1 MSYQQLPPPQ
11 GTPYPGPPP
20 KQLSPHDPL
29 AVALGNA
36 SFLGLGYFLIRRWL
50 FGILGLAGTAV
61 LVALLCIQRKSGYEF
76 AVLGWGLLQI
86 VHGWFLAR
94 RQRLQT
100 PSLAKRL
107 VALGV
112 AIVVLGGVA
121 FERYD
126 AQRIDRQ
133 AVEARAAGDCGGV
146 RAAQAKYGLGHRI
159 GDAPR
164 TVRVEAD
171 VQACDRIDVAADG
184 LASATALIDV
194 PRMKAGFDQL
204 SAVAAD
210 PNQMQTVGR
219 AVDQFVA
226 RFPLKDSCASL
237 EVTNWLRTRKPVGNV
252 LDRPNALVPKI
263 EPNALLGCAD
273 AQAAK
278 ADWANAR
285 STYQLLVSRY
295 PHAKQAVRAR
305 AGVQNANYQILQAK
319 IRAEL
324 ARVRELVHSGAYC
337 STPAKFS
344 PAPRLRH
351 GLNRAVYV
359 GANDYTSKLPSQWW
373 AYQADNA
380 ALVVCAGKE
389 SRGPAVQT
397 CRYTPFIGSGG
408 GDTYVTFYKIA
419 VPVRVYELRTGRLI
433 RTSTVQISGS
443 VCPATISYPTYNGIG
458 SPDTQQDVKPTAA
471 TVRAAFQPLV
481 VRP

>member
-1 MSYQQLPPPQ
+1 MSYQQFPPPQ

-20 KQLSPHDPL
+20 KQLRPHDPL

-36 SFLGLGYFLIRRWL
+36 SFLGLGYFLIRRRL
-50 FGILGLAGTAV
+50 FGILGLVGTAI
-61 LVALLCIQRKSGYEF
+61 LVVLLCTQRKTGYEF
-76 AVLGWGLLQI
+76 ALLGWGVLQI

-94 RQRLQT
+94 SQRLQAASRT
-100 PSLAKRL
+100 KRL

-112 AIVVLGGVA
+112 TLVVLGGVA
-121 FERYD
+121 FGRYD
-126 AQRIDRQ
+126 AQRIDKQ
-133 AVEARAAGDCGGV
+133 AVAERAAGDCGGV
-146 RAAQAKYGLGHRI
+146 RAAQAKYNLGHRI

-164 TVRVEAD
+164 TVRVEGD
-171 VQACDRIDVAADG
+171 VAACDRIDAAADV
-184 LASATALIDV
+184 LQSATTLIDV

-210 PNQMQTVGR
+210 PNQQQTVGR
-219 AVDQFVA
+219 AVDQFVG

-237 EVTNWLRTRKPVGNV
+237 EVTEWLRTRKPVGNV

-278 ADWANAR
+278 ADWAGAR
-285 STYQLLVSRY
+285 STYQLLVTRY

-324 ARVRELVHSGAYC
+324 ARVRGLVSSGGYC
-337 STPAKFS
+337 STPAKYS
-344 PAPRLRH
+344 PAPRVR
-351 GLNRAVYV
+351 GGVNRAVFS
-359 GANDYTSKLPSQWW
+359 GASEYTSKLPSQWKGTT
-373 AYQADNA
+373 ADNA
-380 ALVVCAGKE
+380 ALVVCAGE
-389 SRGPAVQT
+389 ETQGSAVRT
-397 CRYTPFIGSGG
+397 CRYTPFIGSSGT
-408 GDTYVTFYKIA
+408 DTWVTFYKIQ

-433 RTSTVQISGS
+433 RTGNVQISGS
-443 VCPATISYPTYNGIG
+443 VCPATISYTTYNGIG
-458 SPDTQQDVKPTAA
+458 FPDTEQDVKPTAA
-471 TVRAAFQPLV
+471 TIRSAFQPLV

>member
-1 MSYQQLPPPQ
+1 MSYQQFPPPQ

-20 KQLSPHDPL
+20 KPLRPHDPL

-36 SFLGLGYFLIRRWL
+36 SFLGLGYFLIRRVL
-50 FGILGLAGTAV
+50 LGVLGLVGTAI
-61 LVALLCIQRKSGYEF
+61 LVVLLCSQRKTGYEF
-76 AVLGWGLLQI
+76 ALLGWGVLQI

-94 RQRLQT
+94 RERLQAA
-100 PSLAKRL
+100 SLTKRL
-107 VALGV
+107 VAGGV

-126 AQRIDRQ
+126 AQRIDKQ
-133 AVEARAAGDCGGV
+133 AVAAREAGDCGGV
-146 RAAQAKYGLGHRI
+146 RAAQAKYGPGHRI

-164 TVRVEAD
+164 TVRVEGD
-171 VQACDRIDVAADG
+171 VAACDRIDVSADT
-184 LASATALIDV
+184 LTTATALIDV
-194 PRMKAGFDQL
+194 PRMKTGFDQL

-210 PNQMQTVGR
+210 PNQQQTVGR

-278 ADWANAR
+278 SDWVNAR
-285 STYQLLVSRY
+285 SMYQLLVSRY
-295 PHAKQAVRAR
+295 PRAKQAVRAR
-305 AGVQNANYQILQAK
+305 SGVQNANYQILQAK
-319 IRAEL
+319 VRAEL
-324 ARVRELVHSGAYC
+324 ARVRNLVSSGGYC
-337 STPAKFS
+337 STPRKYS
-344 PAPRLRH
+344 PAPRLR
-351 GLNRAVYV
+351 GGVNRAVFS
-359 GANDYTSKLPSQWW
+359 GASEYTSKLPSQWKGTT
-373 AYQADNA
+373 ADNS
-380 ALVVCAGKE
+380 ALVVCAGE
-389 SRGPAVQT
+389 ETQGTAVRT

-408 GDTYVTFYKIA
+408 SDTWVTFYKIQ

-433 RTSTVQISGS
+433 RTSKLQISGS
-443 VCPATISYPTYNGIG
+443 VCPATITYTTYNGVG
-458 SPDTQQDVKPTAA
+458 FPDTEQDVKPTAA
-471 TVRAAFQPLV
+471 TIRAAFQPLV

>member
-1 MSYQQLPPPQ
+1 MSYQQFPPPQ

-20 KQLSPHDPL
+20 KPLRPHDPL

-36 SFLGLGYFLIRRWL
+36 SFLGLGYFLIRRVL
-50 FGILGLAGTAV
+50 LGVLGLLGTAI
-61 LVALLCIQRKSGYEF
+61 LVVLLCSQRKTGYEF
-76 AVLGWGLLQI
+76 ALLGWGVLQV

-94 RQRLQT
+94 RQRLQAA
-100 PSLAKRL
+100 SLTKRL
-107 VALGV
+107 VAGGV

-126 AQRIDRQ
+126 ARRIDMQ
-133 AVEARAAGDCGGV
+133 AVAAREAGDCGGV

-164 TVRVEAD
+164 TARVEGD
-171 VQACDRIDVAADG
+171 VAACDRIDVAADT
-184 LASATALIDV
+184 LTTATARIDV
-194 PRMKAGFDQL
+194 PRMKTGFDQL

-210 PNQMQTVGR
+210 PNQLQTVGR

-237 EVTNWLRTRKPVGNV
+237 EVTNWLRTRKPVGNI

-273 AQAAK
+273 ARAAK

-285 STYQLLVSRY
+285 SMYQLLVNRY
-295 PHAKQAVRAR
+295 PRAKQAVRAR
-305 AGVQNANYQILQAK
+305 AGVQNTNYQILQAK

-324 ARVRELVHSGAYC
+324 ARVRGLVTSGGYC
-337 STPAKFS
+337 STPAKYS
-344 PAPRLRH
+344 PAPRLR
-351 GLNRAVYV
+351 GGVNRAVFS
-359 GANDYTSKLPSQWW
+359 GASEYTSKLPSQWKGTT
-373 AYQADNA
+373 ADNA
-380 ALVVCAGKE
+380 ALVVCAGE
-389 SRGPAVQT
+389 ETQGAAVRT

-408 GDTYVTFYKIA
+408 SDTWVTFYKIQ

-433 RTSTVQISGS
+433 RTSKLQISGS
-443 VCPATISYPTYNGIG
+443 VCPATITYTTYNGIG
-458 SPDTQQDVKPTAA
+458 SPDTEQDVKPTAA
-471 TVRAAFQPLV
+471 TIRAAFQPLV

>member
-1 MSYQQLPPPQ
+1 MSYQQFPPPQ

-20 KQLSPHDPL
+20 KPLRAHDPL

-36 SFLGLGYFLIRRWL
+36 SFLGLGYFLIRRVL
-50 FGILGLAGTAV
+50 LGVLGLLGTAI
-61 LVALLCIQRKSGYEF
+61 LVVLLCSQRKTGYEF
-76 AVLGWGLLQI
+76 ALLGWGVLQV

-94 RQRLQT
+94 RQRLQAAILT
-100 PSLAKRL
+100 KRL
-107 VALGV
+107 VAGGV

-126 AQRIDRQ
+126 AQRIDKQ
-133 AVEARAAGDCGGV
+133 AVAAREAGDCGGV

-164 TVRVEAD
+164 TVRVEGD
-171 VQACDRIDVAADG
+171 VAACDRIDVAADT
-184 LASATALIDV
+184 LTTATAQIDV
-194 PRMKAGFDQL
+194 PRMKTGFDQL

-210 PNQMQTVGR
+210 PNQLQTVGR

-237 EVTNWLRTRKPVGNV
+237 EVTNWLRTRKPVGNI

-273 AQAAK
+273 ARAAK

-285 STYQLLVSRY
+285 SMYQLLVNRY
-295 PHAKQAVRAR
+295 PRAKQAVRAR

-324 ARVRELVHSGAYC
+324 ARVRGLVTSGGYC
-337 STPAKFS
+337 STPAKYS
-344 PAPRLRH
+344 PAPRLR
-351 GLNRAVYV
+351 GGVNRAVFS
-359 GANDYTSKLPSQWW
+359 GASEYTSKLPSQWKGTT
-373 AYQADNA
+373 ADNA
-380 ALVVCAGKE
+380 ALVVCAGE
-389 SRGPAVQT
+389 ETQGAAVRT

-408 GDTYVTFYKIA
+408 SDTWVTFYKIQ

-433 RTSTVQISGS
+433 RTSKLQISGS
-443 VCPATISYPTYNGIG
+443 VCPATITYTTYNGIG
-458 SPDTQQDVKPTAA
+458 SPDTEQDVKPTAA
-471 TVRAAFQPLV
+471 TIRAAFQPLV